1 MELTTE
7 YIQSLSGLAPELREV
22 LCVLVEKLAELEA
35 AASAG

>member
-7 YIQSLSGLAPELREV
+7 YIQSLSGLSPELREV
-22 LCVLVEKLAELEA
+22 LCAMVEKLTELK